1 MVTGYGCSKASS
13 NDYSRAVCGFFFYF
27 ILLVSLNRRSL
38 LLSIDFYELIG
49 KNIRSLPYVPFYS
62 LHSTLFIFYFIDF

>member
-27 ILLVSLNRRSL
+27 ILRLSLNRRSL

-49 KNIRSLPYVPFYS
+49 KNI
-62 LHSTLFIFYFIDF
+62 